1 MIDAFSDEQT
11 EFARL
16 AAKAFAALADGA
28 AAPGDADV
36 AAARATFAEIGL
48 PLLAVPEE
56 SGGAGMTEAD
66 VVLIVE
72 EAGYADVPVPIA
84 ETVGV
89 VAPMVARYGTAEQRE
104 RWLPALAAGHSLG
117 ATLCPS
123 GGTGTRRGAG
133 LVLVEHEGRIWVSE
147 AGAPATDG
155 VARAGTEPSAE
166 WTGSALGEPEA
177 SVPELRT
184 RGAWVTA
191 ALLGGVARRLLE
203 LSVAQARTREQF
215 GVPIGSFQAVKHML
229 ADMAAALESA
239 RPTAW
244 SAARALAAGDPGAAW
259 RPPWRRPWRA
269 GPGRWPMTTRCR
281 STGAWGSP
289 GSTRCTGG
297 CCTAMSSRAGGGVRP
312 RTRRRSEGSRPGRS
326 PWSRRS
332 SPDGF
337 PLVGSPAG
345 PYFGY

>member
-16 AAKAFAALADGA
+16 AARAFASLAGGA
-28 AAPGDADV
+28 AAPGEADV

-56 SGGAGMTEAD
+56 SGGAGMTETD
-66 VVLIVE
+66 VVLIIE

-104 RWLPALAAGHSLG
+104 RWLPALAAGGSLG
-117 ATLCPS
+117 ATMCPS
-123 GGTGTRRGAG
+123 AGTGTRRGAG
-133 LVLVEHEGRIWVSE
+133 LVLVEYEGRVWLSE
-147 AGAPATDG
+147 AGAPVTDG
-155 VARAGTEPSAE
+155 VARAGTEASAA
-166 WTGSALGEPEA
+166 WAGSALGEPGA

-203 LSVAQARTREQF
+203 LSVEQARTREQF

-244 SAARALAAGDPGAAW
+244 RAARALAAEDPGSGLAA
-259 RPPWRRPWRA
+259 A
-269 GPGRWPMTTRCR
+269 V
-281 STGAWGSP
+281 AK
-289 GSTRCTGG
+289 
-297 CCTAMSSRAGGGVRP
+297 AVASRAGALANDHALQIHGGMGF
-312 RTRRRSEGSRPGRS
+312 TREHPLHRWLLYGHELQSRWGSAATHQAALGRFATGDVS
-326 PWSRRS
+326 
-332 SPDGF
+332 
-337 PLVGSPAG
+337 LVETFIP
-345 PYFGY
+345 

>member
-244 SAARALAAGDPGAAW
+244 SAARALAAGDPGSGLAA
-259 RPPWRRPWRA
+259 A
-269 GPGRWPMTTRCR
+269 V
-281 STGAWGSP
+281 AK
-289 GSTRCTGG
+289 
-297 CCTAMSSRAGGGVRP
+297 AVASRAGALANDHALQIHGGMGF
-312 RTRRRSEGSRPGRS
+312 TREHPLHRWLLYGHELQSRWGSAATHQAALGRFATGEVS
-326 PWSRRS
+326 
-332 SPDGF
+332 
-337 PLVGSPAG
+337 LVETFIP
-345 PYFGY
+345 

>member
-1 MIDAFSDEQT
+1 MSAVIDAFSDEQT

-244 SAARALAAGDPGAAW
+244 SAARALAAGDPGSGLAA
-259 RPPWRRPWRA
+259 A
-269 GPGRWPMTTRCR
+269 V
-281 STGAWGSP
+281 AK
-289 GSTRCTGG
+289 
-297 CCTAMSSRAGGGVRP
+297 AVASRAGALANDHALQIHGGMGF
-312 RTRRRSEGSRPGRS
+312 TREHPLHRWLLYGHELQSRWGSAATHQAALGRFATGEVS
-326 PWSRRS
+326 
-332 SPDGF
+332 
-337 PLVGSPAG
+337 LVETFIP
-345 PYFGY
+345 